1 MRGGRILLA
10 HFFLAGAVGAAI
22 LAATAYWRDLACR
35 DAVSIETCHTKA
47 SPSPQD
53 QKKFYIAAAL
63 LPPNMNEDRT
73 GREADIITTALAMGD
88 RKPVARE
95 RIQFIIEPFAR
106 HWFRYQNDKRFAAV
120 ATVPGFLELEGYKS
134 KYYIMYRNGIG
145 SFASNEPIDLAHLRG
160 KRVVTFPGASRVIPE
175 LTSLKDYFALLV
187 EREHQ
192 LEHSEM
198 LIRGQVHAV
207 IADAMIF
214 AHYNDKVLG
223 GRRPSP
229 VFTDAFAPTCYV
241 MVFRN
246 AEYRDVFD
254 SGIEKM
260 IVSGELGRIDERY
273 IRSSALGADVHYVG
287 DDGAPRCP
295 SQS

>member
-10 HFFLAGAVGAAI
+10 HLFLAGAFVAAI

-35 DAVSIETCHTKA
+35 DAVSIETCRAKA
-47 SPSPQD
+47 SQSPQE

-63 LPPNMNEDRT
+63 VPPNMNENRT
-73 GREADIITTALAMGD
+73 GREVDIITKALATGD
-88 RKPVARE
+88 RKPIAGE
-95 RIQFIIEPFAR
+95 RIQFIVESFAR
-106 HWFRYQNDKRFAAV
+106 HWFRYQNDKRFDAV

-145 SFASNEPIDLAHLRG
+145 SFASNDPIDLAHLKG
-160 KRVVTFPGASRVIPE
+160 KRVVSFPGALRVIPE
-175 LTSLKDYFALLV
+175 LKSLKDYFALFI

-192 LEHSEM
+192 RDHSEM
-198 LIRGQVHAV
+198 LIRGQVDAV

-214 AHYNDKVLG
+214 AHYNEAVLN
-223 GRRPSP
+223 GRRPFP
-229 VFTDAFAPTCYV
+229 VFTDTFAPTCYV

-254 SGIEKM
+254 SGLEKM
-260 IVSGELGRIDERY
+260 VKSGELGRIDERY
-273 IRSSALGADVHYVG
+273 IQSSGLGTNIHYVG
-287 DDGAPRCP
+287 DDGVPRCP
-295 SQS
+295 SQP